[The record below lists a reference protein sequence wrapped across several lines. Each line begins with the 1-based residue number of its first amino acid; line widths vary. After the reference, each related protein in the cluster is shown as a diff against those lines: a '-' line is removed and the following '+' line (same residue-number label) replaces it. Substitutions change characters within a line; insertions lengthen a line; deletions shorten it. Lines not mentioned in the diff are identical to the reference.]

1 MKRLMNKKLNL
12 VLAVAL
18 TIVALTTGQTAWAE
32 STWTVTNNNGNSNTF
47 TIKRSETGYVQKVLY
62 RTISLSAYAGQHFTA
77 KYGELEFKE
86 DEDTKTVTVNELSPT
101 GAYLYYTNGT
111 TVKYGFEVTD
121 RAGFRLD
128 YAERSKTWGTSV
140 PASGIFDEKELNI
153 HSNPITVTDGG
164 YAQAYHSVNVGN
176 YYTAAPKSY
185 LTAVGAQLRMTVT
198 FDAREKDDGYQYIQ
212 IYANTTADADHTD
225 TGAKNG
231 NPGTINYSK
240 YMAGF
245 TIDGNVSSTYYP
257 YTFPLTSKGSNC
269 GYVAHPWSGNS
280 NGNLEQQYFN
290 TNCRATDGRLIIPTE
305 LTSLYVRFNASGNN
319 SDTWYAQN
327 VKAHIQAVDGTNPT
341 KSAVSVNP
349 GRHAKG
355 NTVYVSVAFSEIVTS
370 TNATL
375 STSWGPMTL
384 EAGSGTNVLTFS
396 TTIPQ
401 DATGNLNITGISGT
415 IKDLAGKSL
424 SGGVT
429 ASNLCSL
436 DADFAYAIN
445 DFQQEDGNYLIKT
458 HEDLIGLAGFVNS
471 GNKCKNLTFLQV
483 ADIAFPHATNWNSSS
498 STENNYIAIG
508 TYDNPFCGTFS
519 GQAHTISGIRIYKSN
534 TSNLGLFGAVMENGT
549 VKRVNL
555 VDARITAGHCAAGI
569 VGRTYIATIEDCT
582 VGDDVC
588 IHTAQSE
595 IQSHGGIVG
604 ANQGAPVRRCISRAT
619 LTVADGLNGCYC
631 YGGIVGKNWSDTI
644 TDCIAEGVVIPDVNG
659 RGAIVGYKENV
670 GTLTRNYYRG
680 CTVAGVANATG
691 VGRGNGESSKTTS
704 DVDGA
709 RALYAITLG
718 TNVTIDRT
726 PATDPLPGTNNMTY
740 DNGADINGLAY
751 AYAGATVTLG
761 YSGNNIGYHVEYSTT
776 AGTLEGNTLT
786 MPSEDVTVSATVF
799 ANTYTVHF
807 NKNHNDAEGTMG
819 DQTLTYDVAQTLT
832 ANTFKRGGYTF
843 SGWNTQTDGNGTSYT
858 DEQEV
863 SNLTDEDGVTITL
876 YAQWTLR
883 KDAVTLSVD
892 PDIPEGTA
900 GHYYVTFGRNSYGD
914 KVLPFSTDDLAA
926 GKNVFKIYDDGGKD
940 GNHSSGCQSKMV
952 IYVPKGYIIQVA
964 GTVWTEYYPE
974 LVFLRVFDNDHID
987 SDHILAT
994 VNSPSDGEETNFGPV
1009 TTTGKAMC
1017 LYFRASAYETTYQ
1030 GVDLTVTVMEEP
1042 RYNVSVATGI
1052 EHGTVTPSGTSAYW
1066 NDNITLTLT
1075 PDEGYTIGTV
1085 TWNDG
1090 TDHVITP
1097 VNNVYSF
1104 AMPQHDVTVSAT
1116 FQDEVGYY
1124 WGEGNDGSAEHPYVI
1139 RNKAGWD
1146 LLVTKTT
1153 SYNNI
1158 TNGKYFELS
1167 KNISD
1172 VTESVLYFGGHLN
1185 GKGHKITLAMNDNSG
1200 QANGLIW
1207 SAASP
1212 CTISN
1217 LTLDGSI
1224 VSQGQYVGSFM
1235 TQSNLSVT
1243 FTNCRSSVAITSSY
1257 SGNDFRGGG
1266 FIGYTGDNSILIDC
1280 CVFDGSFTSSNN
1292 LTFSLWVGGSKYQ
1305 ITHSAYLY
1313 GGEAHFYNG
1322 VNDSNIL
1329 AYRLMFVSPT
1339 SPAIA
1344 MRTDGT
1350 AIGNDA
1356 GMIYAD
1362 GFTLD
1367 GDEYYKNGATVTFG
1381 VPKLVITAADYQF
1394 STFANFPATI
1404 NADGTASFIMPQW
1417 YTTATITGLAAY
1429 YIDADGNGQY
1439 CTDFTVIKS
1448 SKSYVSFGKNNE
1460 EHWYVV
1466 TDDVTVKGRTYSYAL
1481 QFSGD
1486 THLIL
1491 FDGASLTASLA
1502 LQTVSGLKNIVKV
1515 NGNLTIYG
1523 QSEGTGTLTT
1533 SNTVSQTGSSNHE
1546 YQIMGI
1552 YSSGNMTINGGIVQ
1566 ASATDNSSENN
1577 YTCGIKT
1584 NGDFTFNGGHVS
1596 ATASNSYRI
1605 YGLYADGSITLG
1617 WRSPSDRFYAKTY
1630 NKDVTIRDGQAF
1642 SNGQSVY
1649 SGTVNKNNLSAKTL
1663 QPAAALGMNS
1673 AGIMTYASPYALDLS
1688 NVNAYVVSDYN
1699 SGNSTLTLTKATE
1712 APANTGLLLKA
1723 KDDGQKNTTIA
1734 LPLQESAE
1742 AVGENLLV
1750 GVTDGATIVHQTE
1763 GSYTNFILANGK
1775 YGIDWY
1781 TLSEAGAIGANKAYL
1796 QLPTAEV
1803 SNGRAFTWVYDDG
1816 TATKI
1821 ERPTPDPSLYGGEW
1835 YTLNGVKLSGKPTT
1849 KGLYIHNGRKEV
1861 VR

>member
-1 MKRLMNKKLNL
+1 MNKKLNL

-18 TIVALTTGQTAWAE
+18 TIVALATGQTAWAE
-32 STWTVTNNNGNSNTF
+32 STWTVTNSNGNSNTF

-153 HSNPITVTDGG
+153 HSDPITVTDGG

-225 TGAKNG
+225 TGAKDG

-631 YGGIVGKNWSDTI
+631 YGGIVGKNWSNTI

-718 TNVTIDRT
+718 TNVTIDHT

-751 AYAGATVTLG
+751 AYAGATVTLNYTG
-761 YSGNNIGYHVEYSTT
+761 EVGTGYHVEYSTT

-786 MPSEDVTVSATVF
+786 MPSEDVTVSA
-799 ANTYTVHF
+799 
-807 NKNHNDAEGTMG
+807 
-819 DQTLTYDVAQTLT
+819 
-832 ANTFKRGGYTF
+832 
-843 SGWNTQTDGNGTSYT
+843 
-858 DEQEV
+858 
-863 SNLTDEDGVTITL
+863 
-876 YAQWTLR
+876 
-883 KDAVTLSVD
+883 
-892 PDIPEGTA
+892 
-900 GHYYVTFGRNSYGD
+900 
-914 KVLPFSTDDLAA
+914 
-926 GKNVFKIYDDGGKD
+926 
-940 GNHSSGCQSKMV
+940 V
-952 IYVPKGYIIQVA
+952 I
-964 GTVWTEYYPE
+964 
-974 LVFLRVFDNDHID
+974 
-987 SDHILAT
+987 
-994 VNSPSDGEETNFGPV
+994 
-1009 TTTGKAMC
+1009 
-1017 LYFRASAYETTYQ
+1017 
-1030 GVDLTVTVMEEP
+1030 
-1042 RYNVSVATGI
+1042 
-1052 EHGTVTPSGTSAYW
+1052 
-1066 NDNITLTLT
+1066 
-1075 PDEGYTIGTV
+1075 
-1085 TWNDG
+1085 
-1090 TDHVITP
+1090 
-1097 VNNVYSF
+1097 
-1104 AMPQHDVTVSAT
+1104 
-1116 FQDEVGYY
+1116 
-1124 WGEGNDGSAEHPYVI
+1124 
-1139 RNKAGWD
+1139 
-1146 LLVTKTT
+1146 
-1153 SYNNI
+1153 
-1158 TNGKYFELS
+1158 
-1167 KNISD
+1167 
-1172 VTESVLYFGGHLN
+1172 SVL
-1185 GKGHKITLAMNDNSG
+1185 
-1200 QANGLIW
+1200 
-1207 SAASP
+1207 
-1212 CTISN
+1212 
-1217 LTLDGSI
+1217 
-1224 VSQGQYVGSFM
+1224 
-1235 TQSNLSVT
+1235 
-1243 FTNCRSSVAITSSY
+1243 
-1257 SGNDFRGGG
+1257 
-1266 FIGYTGDNSILIDC
+1266 
-1280 CVFDGSFTSSNN
+1280 
-1292 LTFSLWVGGSKYQ
+1292 
-1305 ITHSAYLY
+1305 
-1313 GGEAHFYNG
+1313 
-1322 VNDSNIL
+1322 
-1329 AYRLMFVSPT
+1329 
-1339 SPAIA
+1339 
-1344 MRTDGT
+1344 
-1350 AIGNDA
+1350 
-1356 GMIYAD
+1356 
-1362 GFTLD
+1362 
-1367 GDEYYKNGATVTFG
+1367 
-1381 VPKLVITAADYQF
+1381 
-1394 STFANFPATI
+1394 
-1404 NADGTASFIMPQW
+1404 
-1417 YTTATITGLAAY
+1417 
-1429 YIDADGNGQY
+1429 YIDADGNVQY

-1448 SKSYVSFGKNNE
+1448 SNHNVSYSGG
-1460 EHWYVV
+1460 WYLV
-1466 TDDVTVKGRTYSYAL
+1466 TDDVTIKGNNYNHAL
-1481 QFSGD
+1481 QFEGD

-1566 ASATDNSSENN
+1566 ASATDKNNSHGFP
-1577 YTCGIKT
+1577 CGIRA

-1617 WRSPSDRFYAKTY
+1617 WRSPSDRFYAKIY

-1649 SGTVNKNNLSAKTL
+1649 SGTVNKNDLRAKTL
-1663 QPAAALGMNS
+1663 QPSVALAMNS
-1673 AGIMTYASPYALDLS
+1673 AGICTYASPYALDLS
-1688 NVNAYVVSDYN
+1688 NVNAYVISNYN
-1699 SGNSTLTLTKATE
+1699 SGNSTLTLTKVTE

-1750 GVTDGATIVHQTE
+1750 GVTDGATIVPKTY

-1781 TLSEAGAIGANKAYL
+1781 TLSEAGSIGANKAYL

-1803 SNGRAFTWVYDDG
+1803 SSGRAFTWVYDDG
-1816 TATKI
+1816 TATKM

-1835 YTLNGVKLSGKPTT
+1835 YDLNGRKLKGKPTT

>member
-1 MKRLMNKKLNL
+1 MNKQLNL

-18 TIVALTTGQTAWAE
+18 TIVALATGQTAWAE

-225 TGAKNG
+225 TGAKDG

-245 TIDGNVSSTYYP
+245 TIDGNVSSTYFP

-319 SDTWYAQN
+319 NDTWYAQN

-631 YGGIVGKNWSDTI
+631 YGGIVGKNWSNTI

-718 TNVTIDRT
+718 TNVTIDHT

-751 AYAGATVTLG
+751 AYAGATVTLNYTG
-761 YSGNNIGYHVEYSTT
+761 EVGTGYHVEYSTT

-786 MPSEDVTVSATVF
+786 MPSEDVTVSA
-799 ANTYTVHF
+799 
-807 NKNHNDAEGTMG
+807 
-819 DQTLTYDVAQTLT
+819 
-832 ANTFKRGGYTF
+832 
-843 SGWNTQTDGNGTSYT
+843 
-858 DEQEV
+858 
-863 SNLTDEDGVTITL
+863 
-876 YAQWTLR
+876 
-883 KDAVTLSVD
+883 
-892 PDIPEGTA
+892 
-900 GHYYVTFGRNSYGD
+900 
-914 KVLPFSTDDLAA
+914 
-926 GKNVFKIYDDGGKD
+926 
-940 GNHSSGCQSKMV
+940 V
-952 IYVPKGYIIQVA
+952 I
-964 GTVWTEYYPE
+964 
-974 LVFLRVFDNDHID
+974 
-987 SDHILAT
+987 
-994 VNSPSDGEETNFGPV
+994 
-1009 TTTGKAMC
+1009 
-1017 LYFRASAYETTYQ
+1017 
-1030 GVDLTVTVMEEP
+1030 
-1042 RYNVSVATGI
+1042 
-1052 EHGTVTPSGTSAYW
+1052 
-1066 NDNITLTLT
+1066 
-1075 PDEGYTIGTV
+1075 
-1085 TWNDG
+1085 
-1090 TDHVITP
+1090 
-1097 VNNVYSF
+1097 
-1104 AMPQHDVTVSAT
+1104 
-1116 FQDEVGYY
+1116 
-1124 WGEGNDGSAEHPYVI
+1124 
-1139 RNKAGWD
+1139 
-1146 LLVTKTT
+1146 
-1153 SYNNI
+1153 
-1158 TNGKYFELS
+1158 
-1167 KNISD
+1167 
-1172 VTESVLYFGGHLN
+1172 SVL
-1185 GKGHKITLAMNDNSG
+1185 
-1200 QANGLIW
+1200 
-1207 SAASP
+1207 
-1212 CTISN
+1212 
-1217 LTLDGSI
+1217 
-1224 VSQGQYVGSFM
+1224 
-1235 TQSNLSVT
+1235 
-1243 FTNCRSSVAITSSY
+1243 
-1257 SGNDFRGGG
+1257 
-1266 FIGYTGDNSILIDC
+1266 
-1280 CVFDGSFTSSNN
+1280 
-1292 LTFSLWVGGSKYQ
+1292 
-1305 ITHSAYLY
+1305 
-1313 GGEAHFYNG
+1313 
-1322 VNDSNIL
+1322 
-1329 AYRLMFVSPT
+1329 
-1339 SPAIA
+1339 
-1344 MRTDGT
+1344 
-1350 AIGNDA
+1350 
-1356 GMIYAD
+1356 
-1362 GFTLD
+1362 
-1367 GDEYYKNGATVTFG
+1367 
-1381 VPKLVITAADYQF
+1381 
-1394 STFANFPATI
+1394 
-1404 NADGTASFIMPQW
+1404 
-1417 YTTATITGLAAY
+1417 
-1429 YIDADGNGQY
+1429 YIDADGNVQY

-1448 SKSYVSFGKNNE
+1448 SNHNVSYSGG
-1460 EHWYVV
+1460 WYLV
-1466 TDDVTVKGRTYSYAL
+1466 TDDVTIKGNNYNHAL
-1481 QFSGD
+1481 QFEGD

-1491 FDGASLTASLA
+1491 CDGASLTASLA
-1502 LQTVSGLKNIVKV
+1502 LQRVQGRSYMVKV
-1515 NGNLTIYG
+1515 SGNLTIYG

-1533 SNTVSQTGSSNHE
+1533 SNTIGGRVVGNLNT
-1546 YQIMGI
+1546 QISGI
-1552 YSSGNMTINGGIVQ
+1552 YSHGNMTINGGIVQ
-1566 ASATDNSSENN
+1566 ASASDNSSENN

-1584 NGDFTFNGGHVS
+1584 NGNFTFNGGHVS

-1649 SGTVNKNNLSAKTL
+1649 SGTVNKNDLRAKTL
-1663 QPAAALGMNS
+1663 QPSVALAMNS
-1673 AGIMTYASPYALDLS
+1673 AGICTYASPYALDLS

-1803 SNGRAFTWVYDDG
+1803 SNGRAFTWVYDEG

-1821 ERPTPDPSLYGGEW
+1821 ERPTPDPSLYGGKW

>member
-1 MKRLMNKKLNL
+1 MNKKLNL

-18 TIVALTTGQTAWAE
+18 TIVALATGQTAWAE
-32 STWTVTNNNGNSNTF
+32 STWTVTNSNGNSNTF

-153 HSNPITVTDGG
+153 HSDPITVTDGG

-225 TGAKNG
+225 TGAKDG

-631 YGGIVGKNWSDTI
+631 YGGIVGKNWSNTI

-751 AYAGATVTLG
+751 AYAGATVTLNYTG
-761 YSGNNIGYHVEYSTT
+761 EVGTGYHVEYSTT

-786 MPSEDVTVSATVF
+786 MPSEDVTVSA
-799 ANTYTVHF
+799 
-807 NKNHNDAEGTMG
+807 
-819 DQTLTYDVAQTLT
+819 
-832 ANTFKRGGYTF
+832 
-843 SGWNTQTDGNGTSYT
+843 
-858 DEQEV
+858 
-863 SNLTDEDGVTITL
+863 
-876 YAQWTLR
+876 
-883 KDAVTLSVD
+883 
-892 PDIPEGTA
+892 
-900 GHYYVTFGRNSYGD
+900 
-914 KVLPFSTDDLAA
+914 
-926 GKNVFKIYDDGGKD
+926 
-940 GNHSSGCQSKMV
+940 V
-952 IYVPKGYIIQVA
+952 I
-964 GTVWTEYYPE
+964 
-974 LVFLRVFDNDHID
+974 
-987 SDHILAT
+987 
-994 VNSPSDGEETNFGPV
+994 
-1009 TTTGKAMC
+1009 
-1017 LYFRASAYETTYQ
+1017 
-1030 GVDLTVTVMEEP
+1030 
-1042 RYNVSVATGI
+1042 
-1052 EHGTVTPSGTSAYW
+1052 
-1066 NDNITLTLT
+1066 
-1075 PDEGYTIGTV
+1075 
-1085 TWNDG
+1085 
-1090 TDHVITP
+1090 
-1097 VNNVYSF
+1097 
-1104 AMPQHDVTVSAT
+1104 
-1116 FQDEVGYY
+1116 
-1124 WGEGNDGSAEHPYVI
+1124 
-1139 RNKAGWD
+1139 
-1146 LLVTKTT
+1146 
-1153 SYNNI
+1153 
-1158 TNGKYFELS
+1158 
-1167 KNISD
+1167 
-1172 VTESVLYFGGHLN
+1172 SVL
-1185 GKGHKITLAMNDNSG
+1185 
-1200 QANGLIW
+1200 
-1207 SAASP
+1207 
-1212 CTISN
+1212 
-1217 LTLDGSI
+1217 
-1224 VSQGQYVGSFM
+1224 
-1235 TQSNLSVT
+1235 
-1243 FTNCRSSVAITSSY
+1243 
-1257 SGNDFRGGG
+1257 
-1266 FIGYTGDNSILIDC
+1266 
-1280 CVFDGSFTSSNN
+1280 
-1292 LTFSLWVGGSKYQ
+1292 
-1305 ITHSAYLY
+1305 
-1313 GGEAHFYNG
+1313 
-1322 VNDSNIL
+1322 
-1329 AYRLMFVSPT
+1329 
-1339 SPAIA
+1339 
-1344 MRTDGT
+1344 
-1350 AIGNDA
+1350 
-1356 GMIYAD
+1356 
-1362 GFTLD
+1362 
-1367 GDEYYKNGATVTFG
+1367 
-1381 VPKLVITAADYQF
+1381 
-1394 STFANFPATI
+1394 
-1404 NADGTASFIMPQW
+1404 
-1417 YTTATITGLAAY
+1417 
-1429 YIDADGNGQY
+1429 YIDADGNVQY

-1448 SKSYVSFGKNNE
+1448 SNHNVSYSGG
-1460 EHWYVV
+1460 WYLV
-1466 TDDVTVKGRTYSYAL
+1466 TDDVTIKGNNYNHAL
-1481 QFSGD
+1481 QFEGD

-1566 ASATDNSSENN
+1566 ASATDKNNSHGFP
-1577 YTCGIKT
+1577 CGIRA

-1649 SGTVNKNNLSAKTL
+1649 SGTVNKNDLRAKTL
-1663 QPAAALGMNS
+1663 QPSVALAMNS
-1673 AGIMTYASPYALDLS
+1673 AGICTYASPYALDLS
-1688 NVNAYVVSDYN
+1688 NVNAYVISNYN
-1699 SGNSTLTLTKATE
+1699 SGNSTLTLTKVTE

-1750 GVTDGATIVHQTE
+1750 GVTDGATIVPKTY

-1781 TLSEAGAIGANKAYL
+1781 TLSEAGSIGANKAYL

-1803 SNGRAFTWVYDDG
+1803 SSGRAFTWVYDDG

-1835 YTLNGVKLSGKPTT
+1835 YDLNGRKLKGKPTT

>member
-18 TIVALTTGQTAWAE
+18 TIVALATGQTAWAE
-32 STWTVTNNNGNSNTF
+32 STWTVTNSNGNSNTF

-153 HSNPITVTDGG
+153 HSDPITVTDGG

-225 TGAKNG
+225 TGAKDG

-631 YGGIVGKNWSDTI
+631 YGGIVGKNWSNTI

-718 TNVTIDRT
+718 TNVTIDHT

-751 AYAGATVTLG
+751 AYAGATVTLNYTG
-761 YSGNNIGYHVEYSTT
+761 EVGTGYHVEYSTT

-786 MPSEDVTVSATVF
+786 MPSEDVTVSA
-799 ANTYTVHF
+799 
-807 NKNHNDAEGTMG
+807 
-819 DQTLTYDVAQTLT
+819 
-832 ANTFKRGGYTF
+832 
-843 SGWNTQTDGNGTSYT
+843 
-858 DEQEV
+858 
-863 SNLTDEDGVTITL
+863 
-876 YAQWTLR
+876 
-883 KDAVTLSVD
+883 
-892 PDIPEGTA
+892 
-900 GHYYVTFGRNSYGD
+900 
-914 KVLPFSTDDLAA
+914 
-926 GKNVFKIYDDGGKD
+926 
-940 GNHSSGCQSKMV
+940 V
-952 IYVPKGYIIQVA
+952 I
-964 GTVWTEYYPE
+964 
-974 LVFLRVFDNDHID
+974 
-987 SDHILAT
+987 
-994 VNSPSDGEETNFGPV
+994 
-1009 TTTGKAMC
+1009 
-1017 LYFRASAYETTYQ
+1017 
-1030 GVDLTVTVMEEP
+1030 
-1042 RYNVSVATGI
+1042 
-1052 EHGTVTPSGTSAYW
+1052 
-1066 NDNITLTLT
+1066 
-1075 PDEGYTIGTV
+1075 
-1085 TWNDG
+1085 
-1090 TDHVITP
+1090 
-1097 VNNVYSF
+1097 
-1104 AMPQHDVTVSAT
+1104 
-1116 FQDEVGYY
+1116 
-1124 WGEGNDGSAEHPYVI
+1124 
-1139 RNKAGWD
+1139 
-1146 LLVTKTT
+1146 
-1153 SYNNI
+1153 
-1158 TNGKYFELS
+1158 
-1167 KNISD
+1167 
-1172 VTESVLYFGGHLN
+1172 SVL
-1185 GKGHKITLAMNDNSG
+1185 
-1200 QANGLIW
+1200 
-1207 SAASP
+1207 
-1212 CTISN
+1212 
-1217 LTLDGSI
+1217 
-1224 VSQGQYVGSFM
+1224 
-1235 TQSNLSVT
+1235 
-1243 FTNCRSSVAITSSY
+1243 
-1257 SGNDFRGGG
+1257 
-1266 FIGYTGDNSILIDC
+1266 
-1280 CVFDGSFTSSNN
+1280 
-1292 LTFSLWVGGSKYQ
+1292 
-1305 ITHSAYLY
+1305 
-1313 GGEAHFYNG
+1313 
-1322 VNDSNIL
+1322 
-1329 AYRLMFVSPT
+1329 
-1339 SPAIA
+1339 
-1344 MRTDGT
+1344 
-1350 AIGNDA
+1350 
-1356 GMIYAD
+1356 
-1362 GFTLD
+1362 
-1367 GDEYYKNGATVTFG
+1367 
-1381 VPKLVITAADYQF
+1381 
-1394 STFANFPATI
+1394 
-1404 NADGTASFIMPQW
+1404 
-1417 YTTATITGLAAY
+1417 
-1429 YIDADGNGQY
+1429 YIDADGNVQY

-1448 SKSYVSFGKNNE
+1448 SNHNVSYSGG
-1460 EHWYVV
+1460 WYLV
-1466 TDDVTVKGRTYSYAL
+1466 TDDVTIKGNNYNHAL
-1481 QFSGD
+1481 QFEGD

-1566 ASATDNSSENN
+1566 ASATDKNNSHGFP
-1577 YTCGIKT
+1577 CGIRA

-1649 SGTVNKNNLSAKTL
+1649 SGTVNKNDLRAKTL
-1663 QPAAALGMNS
+1663 QPSVALAMNS
-1673 AGIMTYASPYALDLS
+1673 AGICTYASPYALDLS
-1688 NVNAYVVSDYN
+1688 NVNAYVISNYN
-1699 SGNSTLTLTKATE
+1699 SGNSTLTLTKVTE

-1750 GVTDGATIVHQTE
+1750 GVTDGATIVPKTY

-1781 TLSEAGAIGANKAYL
+1781 TLSEAGSIGANKAYL

-1803 SNGRAFTWVYDDG
+1803 SSGRAFTWVYDDG

-1835 YTLNGVKLSGKPTT
+1835 YDLNGRKLKGKPTT

>member
-1 MKRLMNKKLNL
+1 MNKKLNL

-18 TIVALTTGQTAWAE
+18 TIVALATGQTAWAE
-32 STWTVTNNNGNSNTF
+32 STWTVTNSNGNSNTF

-153 HSNPITVTDGG
+153 HSDPITVTDGG

-225 TGAKNG
+225 TGAKDG

-631 YGGIVGKNWSDTI
+631 YGGIVGKNWSNTI

-718 TNVTIDRT
+718 TNVTIDHT

-751 AYAGATVTLG
+751 AYAGATVTLNYTG
-761 YSGNNIGYHVEYSTT
+761 EVGTGYHVEYSTT

-786 MPSEDVTVSATVF
+786 MPSEDVTVSA
-799 ANTYTVHF
+799 
-807 NKNHNDAEGTMG
+807 
-819 DQTLTYDVAQTLT
+819 
-832 ANTFKRGGYTF
+832 
-843 SGWNTQTDGNGTSYT
+843 
-858 DEQEV
+858 
-863 SNLTDEDGVTITL
+863 
-876 YAQWTLR
+876 
-883 KDAVTLSVD
+883 
-892 PDIPEGTA
+892 
-900 GHYYVTFGRNSYGD
+900 
-914 KVLPFSTDDLAA
+914 
-926 GKNVFKIYDDGGKD
+926 
-940 GNHSSGCQSKMV
+940 V
-952 IYVPKGYIIQVA
+952 I
-964 GTVWTEYYPE
+964 
-974 LVFLRVFDNDHID
+974 
-987 SDHILAT
+987 
-994 VNSPSDGEETNFGPV
+994 
-1009 TTTGKAMC
+1009 
-1017 LYFRASAYETTYQ
+1017 
-1030 GVDLTVTVMEEP
+1030 
-1042 RYNVSVATGI
+1042 
-1052 EHGTVTPSGTSAYW
+1052 
-1066 NDNITLTLT
+1066 
-1075 PDEGYTIGTV
+1075 
-1085 TWNDG
+1085 
-1090 TDHVITP
+1090 
-1097 VNNVYSF
+1097 
-1104 AMPQHDVTVSAT
+1104 
-1116 FQDEVGYY
+1116 
-1124 WGEGNDGSAEHPYVI
+1124 
-1139 RNKAGWD
+1139 
-1146 LLVTKTT
+1146 
-1153 SYNNI
+1153 
-1158 TNGKYFELS
+1158 
-1167 KNISD
+1167 
-1172 VTESVLYFGGHLN
+1172 SVL
-1185 GKGHKITLAMNDNSG
+1185 
-1200 QANGLIW
+1200 
-1207 SAASP
+1207 
-1212 CTISN
+1212 
-1217 LTLDGSI
+1217 
-1224 VSQGQYVGSFM
+1224 
-1235 TQSNLSVT
+1235 
-1243 FTNCRSSVAITSSY
+1243 
-1257 SGNDFRGGG
+1257 
-1266 FIGYTGDNSILIDC
+1266 
-1280 CVFDGSFTSSNN
+1280 
-1292 LTFSLWVGGSKYQ
+1292 
-1305 ITHSAYLY
+1305 
-1313 GGEAHFYNG
+1313 
-1322 VNDSNIL
+1322 
-1329 AYRLMFVSPT
+1329 
-1339 SPAIA
+1339 
-1344 MRTDGT
+1344 
-1350 AIGNDA
+1350 
-1356 GMIYAD
+1356 
-1362 GFTLD
+1362 
-1367 GDEYYKNGATVTFG
+1367 
-1381 VPKLVITAADYQF
+1381 
-1394 STFANFPATI
+1394 
-1404 NADGTASFIMPQW
+1404 
-1417 YTTATITGLAAY
+1417 
-1429 YIDADGNGQY
+1429 YIDADGNVQY

-1448 SKSYVSFGKNNE
+1448 SNHNVSYSGG
-1460 EHWYVV
+1460 WYLV
-1466 TDDVTVKGRTYSYAL
+1466 TDDVTIKGNNYNHAL
-1481 QFSGD
+1481 QFEGD

-1566 ASATDNSSENN
+1566 ASATDKNNSHGFP
-1577 YTCGIKT
+1577 CGIRA

-1649 SGTVNKNNLSAKTL
+1649 SGTVNKNDLRAKTL
-1663 QPAAALGMNS
+1663 QPSVALAMNS
-1673 AGIMTYASPYALDLS
+1673 AGICTYASPYALDLS
-1688 NVNAYVVSDYN
+1688 NVNAYVISNYN
-1699 SGNSTLTLTKATE
+1699 SGNSTLTLTKVTE

-1750 GVTDGATIVHQTE
+1750 GVTDGATIVPKTY

-1781 TLSEAGAIGANKAYL
+1781 TLSEAGSIGANKAYL

-1803 SNGRAFTWVYDDG
+1803 SSGRAFTWVYDDG

-1835 YTLNGVKLSGKPTT
+1835 YTLNGVKFSGKPTT

>member
-18 TIVALTTGQTAWAE
+18 TIVALATGQTAWAE

-153 HSNPITVTDGG
+153 HSDPITVTDGG

-225 TGAKNG
+225 TGAKDG

-445 DFQQEDGNYLIKT
+445 DFQQDGGNYLIT
-458 HEDLIGLAGFVNS
+458 CHDDLRGLAGYVNAGNDCS
-471 GNKCKNLTFLQV
+471 GKTFLQV
-483 ADIAFPHATNWNSSS
+483 TDLSFPHSDVWNNSS
-498 STENNYIAIG
+498 STENNYTAIGYYNAYNDNNIFEG
-508 TYDNPFCGTFS
+508 TYDG
-519 GQAHTISGIRIYKSN
+519 GGYTISGIRIYRNNNTDSDNNQGIFGLVKSK
-534 TSNLGLFGAVMENGT
+534 GT
-549 VKRVNL
+549 IRNVHL
-555 VDARITAGHCAAGI
+555 ADTRITGRSEIGGI
-569 VGRTYIATIEDCT
+569 VGYLSGT
-582 VGDDVC
+582 VEVCNVAADVC
-588 IHTAQSE
+588 IHQINSGGN
-595 IQSHGGIVG
+595 HGGVVG
-604 ANQGAPVRRCISRAT
+604 NNSGSVKRCISRAR
-619 LTVADGLNGCYC
+619 LTVKNGISTSG
-631 YGGIVGKNWSDTI
+631 YGGIVGYTNRGTI
-644 TDCIAEGVVIPDVNG
+644 TDCIVEGAVIPDVNA
-659 RGAIVGYKENV
+659 RGAIVGVLYSNYG
-670 GTLTRNYYRG
+670 GTLTRNYYHN
-680 CTVAGVANATG
+680 CKVASNSVTPSG
-691 VGRGNGESSKTTS
+691 VGQGTANSKTTS

-751 AYAGATVTLG
+751 AYAGATVTLNYTGEVGTG
-761 YSGNNIGYHVEYSTT
+761 YRVEYSTT

-786 MPSEDVTVSATVF
+786 MPSEDVTVSA
-799 ANTYTVHF
+799 
-807 NKNHNDAEGTMG
+807 
-819 DQTLTYDVAQTLT
+819 
-832 ANTFKRGGYTF
+832 
-843 SGWNTQTDGNGTSYT
+843 
-858 DEQEV
+858 
-863 SNLTDEDGVTITL
+863 
-876 YAQWTLR
+876 
-883 KDAVTLSVD
+883 
-892 PDIPEGTA
+892 
-900 GHYYVTFGRNSYGD
+900 
-914 KVLPFSTDDLAA
+914 
-926 GKNVFKIYDDGGKD
+926 
-940 GNHSSGCQSKMV
+940 V
-952 IYVPKGYIIQVA
+952 I
-964 GTVWTEYYPE
+964 
-974 LVFLRVFDNDHID
+974 
-987 SDHILAT
+987 
-994 VNSPSDGEETNFGPV
+994 
-1009 TTTGKAMC
+1009 
-1017 LYFRASAYETTYQ
+1017 
-1030 GVDLTVTVMEEP
+1030 
-1042 RYNVSVATGI
+1042 
-1052 EHGTVTPSGTSAYW
+1052 
-1066 NDNITLTLT
+1066 
-1075 PDEGYTIGTV
+1075 
-1085 TWNDG
+1085 
-1090 TDHVITP
+1090 
-1097 VNNVYSF
+1097 
-1104 AMPQHDVTVSAT
+1104 
-1116 FQDEVGYY
+1116 
-1124 WGEGNDGSAEHPYVI
+1124 
-1139 RNKAGWD
+1139 
-1146 LLVTKTT
+1146 
-1153 SYNNI
+1153 
-1158 TNGKYFELS
+1158 
-1167 KNISD
+1167 
-1172 VTESVLYFGGHLN
+1172 SVLY
-1185 GKGHKITLAMNDNSG
+1185 ID
-1200 QANGLIW
+1200 ANG
-1207 SAASP
+1207 
-1212 CTISN
+1212 N
-1217 LTLDGSI
+1217 
-1224 VSQGQYVGSFM
+1224 V
-1235 TQSNLSVT
+1235 
-1243 FTNCRSSVAITSSY
+1243 
-1257 SGNDFRGGG
+1257 
-1266 FIGYTGDNSILIDC
+1266 
-1280 CVFDGSFTSSNN
+1280 
-1292 LTFSLWVGGSKYQ
+1292 
-1305 ITHSAYLY
+1305 
-1313 GGEAHFYNG
+1313 
-1322 VNDSNIL
+1322 
-1329 AYRLMFVSPT
+1329 
-1339 SPAIA
+1339 
-1344 MRTDGT
+1344 
-1350 AIGNDA
+1350 
-1356 GMIYAD
+1356 
-1362 GFTLD
+1362 
-1367 GDEYYKNGATVTFG
+1367 
-1381 VPKLVITAADYQF
+1381 
-1394 STFANFPATI
+1394 
-1404 NADGTASFIMPQW
+1404 
-1417 YTTATITGLAAY
+1417 
-1429 YIDADGNGQY
+1429 QY

-1448 SKSYVSFGKNNE
+1448 SNHNVSYSGG
-1460 EHWYVV
+1460 WYLV
-1466 TDDVTVKGRTYSYAL
+1466 TDDVTIKGNNYNHAL
-1481 QFSGD
+1481 QFEGD

-1491 FDGASLTASLA
+1491 CDGASLTASLA
-1502 LQTVSGLKNIVKV
+1502 LQRVQGQRYMVKV
-1515 NGNLTIYG
+1515 SGNLTIYG

-1533 SNTVSQTGSSNHE
+1533 SNTIGGSVVGNGNLNSQIS
-1546 YQIMGI
+1546 GI
-1552 YSSGNMTINGGIVQ
+1552 YSHGNMTINGGIVQ
-1566 ASATDNSSENN
+1566 ASASDNNSENN

-1584 NGDFTFNGGHVS
+1584 NGDFTFNGGHVR

-1642 SNGQSVY
+1642 SNGQFVY
-1649 SGTVNKNNLSAKTL
+1649 SGTVNKNDLRAKTL
-1663 QPAAALGMNS
+1663 QPSMALAMNS
-1673 AGIMTYASPYALDLS
+1673 AGICTYASPYALDLS
-1688 NVNAYVVSDYN
+1688 NVNAYVISNYN
-1699 SGNSTLTLTKATE
+1699 SGNSTLTLTKVTE

-1723 KDDGQKNTTIA
+1723 KNDEQKGKTIA

-1742 AVGENLLV
+1742 AVGTNLLV
-1750 GVTDGATIVHQTE
+1750 GVLSGATIVPKTY

-1781 TLSEAGAIGANKAYL
+1781 TLSEAGTIGANKAYL

-1803 SNGRAFTWVYDDG
+1803 SSGRAFTWVYDDG
-1816 TATKI
+1816 TATKM

>member
-1 MKRLMNKKLNL
+1 MNKKLNL

-18 TIVALTTGQTAWAE
+18 TIVALATGQTAWAE
-32 STWTVTNNNGNSNTF
+32 STWTVTNSNGNSNTF

-153 HSNPITVTDGG
+153 HSDPITVTDGG

-225 TGAKNG
+225 TGAKDG

-631 YGGIVGKNWSDTI
+631 YGGIVGKNWSNTI

-718 TNVTIDRT
+718 TNVTIDHT

-751 AYAGATVTLG
+751 AYAGATVTLNYTG
-761 YSGNNIGYHVEYSTT
+761 EVGTGYHVEYSTT

-786 MPSEDVTVSATVF
+786 MPSEDVTVSA
-799 ANTYTVHF
+799 
-807 NKNHNDAEGTMG
+807 
-819 DQTLTYDVAQTLT
+819 
-832 ANTFKRGGYTF
+832 
-843 SGWNTQTDGNGTSYT
+843 
-858 DEQEV
+858 
-863 SNLTDEDGVTITL
+863 
-876 YAQWTLR
+876 
-883 KDAVTLSVD
+883 
-892 PDIPEGTA
+892 
-900 GHYYVTFGRNSYGD
+900 
-914 KVLPFSTDDLAA
+914 
-926 GKNVFKIYDDGGKD
+926 
-940 GNHSSGCQSKMV
+940 V
-952 IYVPKGYIIQVA
+952 I
-964 GTVWTEYYPE
+964 
-974 LVFLRVFDNDHID
+974 
-987 SDHILAT
+987 
-994 VNSPSDGEETNFGPV
+994 
-1009 TTTGKAMC
+1009 
-1017 LYFRASAYETTYQ
+1017 
-1030 GVDLTVTVMEEP
+1030 
-1042 RYNVSVATGI
+1042 
-1052 EHGTVTPSGTSAYW
+1052 
-1066 NDNITLTLT
+1066 
-1075 PDEGYTIGTV
+1075 
-1085 TWNDG
+1085 
-1090 TDHVITP
+1090 
-1097 VNNVYSF
+1097 
-1104 AMPQHDVTVSAT
+1104 
-1116 FQDEVGYY
+1116 
-1124 WGEGNDGSAEHPYVI
+1124 
-1139 RNKAGWD
+1139 
-1146 LLVTKTT
+1146 
-1153 SYNNI
+1153 
-1158 TNGKYFELS
+1158 
-1167 KNISD
+1167 
-1172 VTESVLYFGGHLN
+1172 SVL
-1185 GKGHKITLAMNDNSG
+1185 
-1200 QANGLIW
+1200 
-1207 SAASP
+1207 
-1212 CTISN
+1212 
-1217 LTLDGSI
+1217 
-1224 VSQGQYVGSFM
+1224 
-1235 TQSNLSVT
+1235 
-1243 FTNCRSSVAITSSY
+1243 
-1257 SGNDFRGGG
+1257 
-1266 FIGYTGDNSILIDC
+1266 
-1280 CVFDGSFTSSNN
+1280 
-1292 LTFSLWVGGSKYQ
+1292 
-1305 ITHSAYLY
+1305 
-1313 GGEAHFYNG
+1313 
-1322 VNDSNIL
+1322 
-1329 AYRLMFVSPT
+1329 
-1339 SPAIA
+1339 
-1344 MRTDGT
+1344 
-1350 AIGNDA
+1350 
-1356 GMIYAD
+1356 
-1362 GFTLD
+1362 
-1367 GDEYYKNGATVTFG
+1367 
-1381 VPKLVITAADYQF
+1381 
-1394 STFANFPATI
+1394 
-1404 NADGTASFIMPQW
+1404 
-1417 YTTATITGLAAY
+1417 
-1429 YIDADGNGQY
+1429 YIDADGNVQY

-1448 SKSYVSFGKNNE
+1448 SNHNVSYSGG
-1460 EHWYVV
+1460 WYLV
-1466 TDDVTVKGRTYSYAL
+1466 TDDVTIKGNNYNHAL
-1481 QFSGD
+1481 QFEGD

-1566 ASATDNSSENN
+1566 ASATDKNNSHGFP
-1577 YTCGIKT
+1577 CGIRA

-1649 SGTVNKNNLSAKTL
+1649 SGTVNKNDLRAKTL
-1663 QPAAALGMNS
+1663 QPSVALAMNS
-1673 AGIMTYASPYALDLS
+1673 AGICTYASPYALDLS
-1688 NVNAYVVSDYN
+1688 NVNAYVISNYN
-1699 SGNSTLTLTKATE
+1699 SGNSTLTLTKVTE

-1750 GVTDGATIVHQTE
+1750 GVTDGATIVPKTY

-1781 TLSEAGAIGANKAYL
+1781 TLSEAGSIGANKAYL

-1803 SNGRAFTWVYDDG
+1803 SSGRAFTWVYDDG

-1835 YTLNGVKLSGKPTT
+1835 YDLNGRKLKGKPTT

>member
-1 MKRLMNKKLNL
+1 MNKKLNQ

-18 TIVALTTGQTAWAE
+18 TIVALATGQTAWAE

-47 TIKRSETGYVQKVLY
+47 TITRSETGYVQKVLY

-153 HSNPITVTDGG
+153 HSDPITVTDGG

-225 TGAKNG
+225 TGAKDG

-631 YGGIVGKNWSDTI
+631 YGGIVGKNWSNTI

-751 AYAGATVTLG
+751 AYAGATVTLNYTG
-761 YSGNNIGYHVEYSTT
+761 EVGTGYHVEYSTT

-786 MPSEDVTVSATVF
+786 MPSEDVTVSA
-799 ANTYTVHF
+799 
-807 NKNHNDAEGTMG
+807 
-819 DQTLTYDVAQTLT
+819 
-832 ANTFKRGGYTF
+832 
-843 SGWNTQTDGNGTSYT
+843 
-858 DEQEV
+858 
-863 SNLTDEDGVTITL
+863 
-876 YAQWTLR
+876 
-883 KDAVTLSVD
+883 
-892 PDIPEGTA
+892 
-900 GHYYVTFGRNSYGD
+900 
-914 KVLPFSTDDLAA
+914 
-926 GKNVFKIYDDGGKD
+926 
-940 GNHSSGCQSKMV
+940 V
-952 IYVPKGYIIQVA
+952 I
-964 GTVWTEYYPE
+964 
-974 LVFLRVFDNDHID
+974 
-987 SDHILAT
+987 
-994 VNSPSDGEETNFGPV
+994 
-1009 TTTGKAMC
+1009 
-1017 LYFRASAYETTYQ
+1017 
-1030 GVDLTVTVMEEP
+1030 
-1042 RYNVSVATGI
+1042 
-1052 EHGTVTPSGTSAYW
+1052 
-1066 NDNITLTLT
+1066 
-1075 PDEGYTIGTV
+1075 
-1085 TWNDG
+1085 
-1090 TDHVITP
+1090 
-1097 VNNVYSF
+1097 
-1104 AMPQHDVTVSAT
+1104 
-1116 FQDEVGYY
+1116 
-1124 WGEGNDGSAEHPYVI
+1124 
-1139 RNKAGWD
+1139 
-1146 LLVTKTT
+1146 
-1153 SYNNI
+1153 
-1158 TNGKYFELS
+1158 
-1167 KNISD
+1167 
-1172 VTESVLYFGGHLN
+1172 SVL
-1185 GKGHKITLAMNDNSG
+1185 
-1200 QANGLIW
+1200 
-1207 SAASP
+1207 
-1212 CTISN
+1212 
-1217 LTLDGSI
+1217 
-1224 VSQGQYVGSFM
+1224 
-1235 TQSNLSVT
+1235 
-1243 FTNCRSSVAITSSY
+1243 
-1257 SGNDFRGGG
+1257 
-1266 FIGYTGDNSILIDC
+1266 
-1280 CVFDGSFTSSNN
+1280 
-1292 LTFSLWVGGSKYQ
+1292 
-1305 ITHSAYLY
+1305 
-1313 GGEAHFYNG
+1313 
-1322 VNDSNIL
+1322 
-1329 AYRLMFVSPT
+1329 
-1339 SPAIA
+1339 
-1344 MRTDGT
+1344 
-1350 AIGNDA
+1350 
-1356 GMIYAD
+1356 
-1362 GFTLD
+1362 
-1367 GDEYYKNGATVTFG
+1367 
-1381 VPKLVITAADYQF
+1381 
-1394 STFANFPATI
+1394 
-1404 NADGTASFIMPQW
+1404 
-1417 YTTATITGLAAY
+1417 
-1429 YIDADGNGQY
+1429 YIDADGNVQY

-1448 SKSYVSFGKNNE
+1448 SNHNVSYSGG
-1460 EHWYVV
+1460 WYLV
-1466 TDDVTVKGRTYSYAL
+1466 TDDVTIKGNNYNHAL
-1481 QFSGD
+1481 QFEGD

-1491 FDGASLTASLA
+1491 CDGASLTASLA
-1502 LQTVSGLKNIVKV
+1502 LQRVQGRSYMVKV
-1515 NGNLTIYG
+1515 SGNLTIYG

-1533 SNTVSQTGSSNHE
+1533 SNTIGGRVVGNLNT
-1546 YQIMGI
+1546 QISGI
-1552 YSSGNMTINGGIVQ
+1552 YSHGNMTINGGIVQ
-1566 ASATDNSSENN
+1566 ASASDNSSENN

-1584 NGDFTFNGGHVS
+1584 NGNFTFNGGHVS

-1617 WRSPSDRFYAKTY
+1617 WRTLGPLLC
-1630 NKDVTIRDGQAF
+1630 
-1642 SNGQSVY
+1642 
-1649 SGTVNKNNLSAKTL
+1649 KNI
-1663 QPAAALGMNS
+1663 Q
-1673 AGIMTYASPYALDLS
+1673 
-1688 NVNAYVVSDYN
+1688 
-1699 SGNSTLTLTKATE
+1699 
-1712 APANTGLLLKA
+1712 
-1723 KDDGQKNTTIA
+1723 
-1734 LPLQESAE
+1734 
-1742 AVGENLLV
+1742 
-1750 GVTDGATIVHQTE
+1750 
-1763 GSYTNFILANGK
+1763 
-1775 YGIDWY
+1775 
-1781 TLSEAGAIGANKAYL
+1781 
-1796 QLPTAEV
+1796 
-1803 SNGRAFTWVYDDG
+1803 
-1816 TATKI
+1816 
-1821 ERPTPDPSLYGGEW
+1821 
-1835 YTLNGVKLSGKPTT
+1835 
-1849 KGLYIHNGRKEV
+1849 
-1861 VR
+1861 

>member
-1 MKRLMNKKLNL
+1 ML
-12 VLAVAL
+12 
-18 TIVALTTGQTAWAE
+18 
-32 STWTVTNNNGNSNTF
+32 
-47 TIKRSETGYVQKVLY
+47 
-62 RTISLSAYAGQHFTA
+62 
-77 KYGELEFKE
+77 
-86 DEDTKTVTVNELSPT
+86 
-101 GAYLYYTNGT
+101 
-111 TVKYGFEVTD
+111 
-121 RAGFRLD
+121 
-128 YAERSKTWGTSV
+128 
-140 PASGIFDEKELNI
+140 
-153 HSNPITVTDGG
+153 
-164 YAQAYHSVNVGN
+164 
-176 YYTAAPKSY
+176 
-185 LTAVGAQLRMTVT
+185 
-198 FDAREKDDGYQYIQ
+198 
-212 IYANTTADADHTD
+212 
-225 TGAKNG
+225 
-231 NPGTINYSK
+231 
-240 YMAGF
+240 
-245 TIDGNVSSTYYP
+245 
-257 YTFPLTSKGSNC
+257 
-269 GYVAHPWSGNS
+269 
-280 NGNLEQQYFN
+280 
-290 TNCRATDGRLIIPTE
+290 
-305 LTSLYVRFNASGNN
+305 
-319 SDTWYAQN
+319 
-327 VKAHIQAVDGTNPT
+327 VDGTAPT

-355 NTVYVSVAFSEIVTS
+355 NTIYVSVAFSEIVTV
-370 TNATL
+370 TGTPTL
-375 STSWGPMTL
+375 TTTSNNHWGSL
-384 EAGSGTNVLTFS
+384 SYVAGSGTNVLTFS

-401 DATGNLNITGISGT
+401 DATGNLNITGLSGT

-429 ASNLCSL
+429 ASSLCSL
-436 DADFAYAIN
+436 DGDLVYAIG
-445 DFQQEDGNYLIKT
+445 DFQQDGGNYLIT
-458 HEDLIGLAGFVNS
+458 CHDDLRGLAGYVNAGNDCS
-471 GNKCKNLTFLQV
+471 GKTFLQV
-483 ADIAFPHATNWNSSS
+483 TDLSFPHSDVWNNSS

-508 TYDNPFCGTFS
+508 TDNHPFQGTFD
-519 GQAHTISGIRIYKSN
+519 GNNFTVSGIRIYKSGTN
-534 TSNLGLFGAVMENGT
+534 DSDCYQGIFGKVNNGT
-549 VKRVNL
+549 VKRVTL
-555 VDARITAGHCAAGI
+555 ADARITGYNEVGGIAGKAYSCS
-569 VGRTYIATIEDCT
+569 IEDCT
-582 VGDDVC
+582 VDANVC
-588 IHTAQSE
+588 IHAVQS
-595 IQSHGGIVG
+595 STYYHGGIAGYRQAGLV
-604 ANQGAPVRRCISRAT
+604 QHCISRAT
-619 LTVADGLNGCYC
+619 LTVSNASGCKD
-631 YGGIVGKNWSDTI
+631 YGGILGGNASGTI
-644 TDCIAEGVVIPDVNG
+644 TDCIADGVVIPDVQS
-659 RGAIVGYKENV
+659 RGAIVGYKNS
-670 GTLTRNYYRG
+670 GTLTRNYYHA

-691 VGRGNGESSKTTS
+691 VGIGSESSTTTS

-740 DNGADINGLAY
+740 DNGADIEGVPY
-751 AYAGATVTLG
+751 AYAGATVTLNYTG
-761 YSGNNIGYHVEYSTT
+761 EVGTGYHVIYSTT

-786 MPSEDVTVSATVF
+786 MPAEAVTVSATVL

-807 NKNHNDAEGTMG
+807 NKNHNDAEGAMG
-819 DQTLTYDVAQTLT
+819 DQILTYDEAQTLT

-863 SNLTDEDGVTITL
+863 SNLTATHDGEFEL

-914 KVLPFSTDDLAA
+914 KVLPLSTDDLAA

-1116 FQDEVGYY
+1116 FLDEVAYY

-1491 FDGASLTASLA
+1491 YDGASLTASLA

-1566 ASATDNSSENN
+1566 ASATDKNNSHGFP
-1577 YTCGIKT
+1577 CGIRA
-1584 NGDFTFNGGHVS
+1584 NGDFTFNGGNVR
-1596 ATASNSYRI
+1596 ATATNSNQSYV
-1605 YGLYADGSITLG
+1605 YGLSAGGSITLG

-1649 SGTVNKNNLSAKTL
+1649 SGTVNKNDLRAKTL
-1663 QPAAALGMNS
+1663 QPSVALAMNS
-1673 AGIMTYASPYALDLS
+1673 AGICTYASPYALDLS

-1699 SGNSTLTLTKATE
+1699 SGNSTLTLTKVTE

-1750 GVTDGATIVHQTE
+1750 GVLSGATIVPKTY

-1781 TLSEAGAIGANKAYL
+1781 TLSEAGTIGANKAYL

-1803 SNGRAFTWVYDDG
+1803 SSGRAFTWVYDDG
-1816 TATKI
+1816 TATKM

-1835 YTLNGVKLSGKPTT
+1835 YDLNGRKLKGKPTT

>member
-1 MKRLMNKKLNL
+1 MNKKLNL

-18 TIVALTTGQTAWAE
+18 TIVALATGQTAWAE
-32 STWTVTNNNGNSNTF
+32 STWTVTNSNGNSNTF

-153 HSNPITVTDGG
+153 HSDPITVTDGG

-225 TGAKNG
+225 TGAKDG

-631 YGGIVGKNWSDTI
+631 YGGIVGKNWSNTI

-718 TNVTIDRT
+718 TNVTIDHT

-751 AYAGATVTLG
+751 AYAGATVTLNYTG
-761 YSGNNIGYHVEYSTT
+761 EVGTGYHVEYSTT

-786 MPSEDVTVSATVF
+786 MPSEDVTVSA
-799 ANTYTVHF
+799 
-807 NKNHNDAEGTMG
+807 
-819 DQTLTYDVAQTLT
+819 
-832 ANTFKRGGYTF
+832 
-843 SGWNTQTDGNGTSYT
+843 
-858 DEQEV
+858 
-863 SNLTDEDGVTITL
+863 
-876 YAQWTLR
+876 
-883 KDAVTLSVD
+883 
-892 PDIPEGTA
+892 
-900 GHYYVTFGRNSYGD
+900 
-914 KVLPFSTDDLAA
+914 
-926 GKNVFKIYDDGGKD
+926 
-940 GNHSSGCQSKMV
+940 V
-952 IYVPKGYIIQVA
+952 I
-964 GTVWTEYYPE
+964 
-974 LVFLRVFDNDHID
+974 
-987 SDHILAT
+987 
-994 VNSPSDGEETNFGPV
+994 
-1009 TTTGKAMC
+1009 
-1017 LYFRASAYETTYQ
+1017 
-1030 GVDLTVTVMEEP
+1030 
-1042 RYNVSVATGI
+1042 
-1052 EHGTVTPSGTSAYW
+1052 
-1066 NDNITLTLT
+1066 
-1075 PDEGYTIGTV
+1075 
-1085 TWNDG
+1085 
-1090 TDHVITP
+1090 
-1097 VNNVYSF
+1097 
-1104 AMPQHDVTVSAT
+1104 
-1116 FQDEVGYY
+1116 
-1124 WGEGNDGSAEHPYVI
+1124 
-1139 RNKAGWD
+1139 
-1146 LLVTKTT
+1146 
-1153 SYNNI
+1153 
-1158 TNGKYFELS
+1158 
-1167 KNISD
+1167 
-1172 VTESVLYFGGHLN
+1172 SVL
-1185 GKGHKITLAMNDNSG
+1185 
-1200 QANGLIW
+1200 
-1207 SAASP
+1207 
-1212 CTISN
+1212 
-1217 LTLDGSI
+1217 
-1224 VSQGQYVGSFM
+1224 
-1235 TQSNLSVT
+1235 
-1243 FTNCRSSVAITSSY
+1243 
-1257 SGNDFRGGG
+1257 
-1266 FIGYTGDNSILIDC
+1266 
-1280 CVFDGSFTSSNN
+1280 
-1292 LTFSLWVGGSKYQ
+1292 
-1305 ITHSAYLY
+1305 
-1313 GGEAHFYNG
+1313 
-1322 VNDSNIL
+1322 
-1329 AYRLMFVSPT
+1329 
-1339 SPAIA
+1339 
-1344 MRTDGT
+1344 
-1350 AIGNDA
+1350 
-1356 GMIYAD
+1356 
-1362 GFTLD
+1362 
-1367 GDEYYKNGATVTFG
+1367 
-1381 VPKLVITAADYQF
+1381 
-1394 STFANFPATI
+1394 
-1404 NADGTASFIMPQW
+1404 
-1417 YTTATITGLAAY
+1417 
-1429 YIDADGNGQY
+1429 YIDADGNVQY

-1448 SKSYVSFGKNNE
+1448 SNHNVSYSGG
-1460 EHWYVV
+1460 WYLV
-1466 TDDVTVKGRTYSYAL
+1466 TDDVTIKGNNYNHAL
-1481 QFSGD
+1481 QFEGD

-1566 ASATDNSSENN
+1566 ASATDKNNSHGFP
-1577 YTCGIKT
+1577 CGIRA

-1649 SGTVNKNNLSAKTL
+1649 SGTVNKNDLRAKTL
-1663 QPAAALGMNS
+1663 QPSVALAMNS
-1673 AGIMTYASPYALDLS
+1673 AGICTYASPYALDLS
-1688 NVNAYVVSDYN
+1688 NVNAYVISNYN
-1699 SGNSTLTLTKATE
+1699 SGNSTLTLTKVTE

-1750 GVTDGATIVHQTE
+1750 GVTDGATIVPKTY

-1781 TLSEAGAIGANKAYL
+1781 TLSEAGSIGANKAYL

-1803 SNGRAFTWVYDDG
+1803 SSGRAFTWVYDDG
-1816 TATKI
+1816 TATKM

-1835 YTLNGVKLSGKPTT
+1835 YDLHGRKLKGKPTT